1 MTNDGLRITHYELR
15 NTQHSITKT
24 EVLSLK
30 LHQLLS
36 YGLMTAGSALTV
48 GSLARRRQWEQANN
62 RVAVMLDWDDV
73 QAVATRATLP
83 GARDVPALLAQYRAN
98 GATHLSIP
106 ELTLNRLLA
115 AGDLSVIQGRNP
127 DRVYLQARNT
137 ALAGRLVAEFQ
148 ARLPHV
154 DAQPSVECIFHLG
167 GDLPTLA
174 EVGLGFDPAHAELAR
189 QAGLLPVPRPV
200 GYSWIQPEMIERTL
214 AQAAALDAKIIAV
227 QGALVPGHE
236 FNIQYT
242 VEAMRRHR
250 LTFAYFRESR
260 HQKGDWFMAKHL
272 AGDGLV
278 LLAHEFTP
286 ADLLDEDLHTA
297 AYRWG
302 NLALEAGVRLVSLR
316 FFRVLHAADPL
327 ESLDYVHHVH
337 HALAHAGFTPMDAA
351 PPDLTA
357 VQPPRDKL
365 ALAAAGLSTAG
376 AVGLAT
382 DLLPLPDWLKTVKV
396 AGAALALG
404 GLPLLKFSGSN
415 GHQHH
420 HAEHGHS
427 HHHHSHNH
435 DHHHGPAPA
444 TTAYAQKGLAL
455 AATAVFPAATAAI
468 TGPNAAGVL
477 AQSALVTAAGAAA
490 VSATTV
496 DPDYL
501 LGVEEYRGWNLDWLF
516 SLGLVA
522 AASVFNGNTQPATR
536 NTQQVLRWLP
546 IAVVGL
552 AGLSIA
558 GKLPAD
564 LPASLDREHRHSHTH
579 HLSALQ
585 QQLGDAKMALSPR
598 PLRKWSLLTPLGAVG
613 AALLRQIGRPDL
625 APLARWAAVEGQVA
639 TLTGF
644 RQGQRPLA
652 VTARGRA
659 RSWLL
664 GAGLAAALWAAV
676 IKFKRCD

>member
-1 MTNDGLRITHYELR
+1 
-15 NTQHSITKT
+15 
-24 EVLSLK
+24 
-30 LHQLLS
+30 
-36 YGLMTAGSALTV
+36 MTAGSALV
-48 GSLARRRQWEQANN
+48 AGSLARRRAWEQANN

-83 GARDVPALLAQYRAN
+83 EVRDVPALLAQYRAN
-98 GATHLSIP
+98 GATHLSVP

-127 DRVYLQARNT
+127 DRVYLQARDT

-174 EVGLGFDPAHAELAR
+174 EVGLGFDPAHAELAQ
-189 QAGLLPVPRPV
+189 QAGLSPVPRPV

-260 HQKGDWFMAKHL
+260 HQKGDWFVAKHL

-286 ADLLDEDLHTA
+286 AELLDEDLHTA

-302 NLALEAGVRLVSLR
+302 NLALEAGVRLVSVR

-337 HALAHAGFTPMDAA
+337 HALAHAGFAPMDAA
-351 PPDLTA
+351 PPNLTA

-396 AGAALALG
+396 AGVALALG
-404 GLPLLKFSGSN
+404 GLPLLKFSAG
-415 GHQHH
+415 GGHH
-420 HAEHGHS
+420 HHDEHGHS
-427 HHHHSHNH
+427 HHHHSHDH

-444 TTAYAQKGLAL
+444 ATAYAQKGLAL
-455 AATAVFPAATAAI
+455 AATALFPAATAAI
-468 TGPNAAGVL
+468 NGPNAAGVL
-477 AQSALVTAAGAAA
+477 AQSALVTAAGAMT

-516 SLGLVA
+516 PLGLVA
-522 AASVFNGNTQPATR
+522 ANA
-536 NTQQVLRWLP
+536 VLVNSIHPDGDKSKIQNLKSMWL
-546 IAVVGL
+546 AL
-552 AGLSIA
+552 AGMVLA
-558 GKLPAD
+558 DFLGKLPAD

-585 QQLGDAKMALSPR
+585 QQLGDAKMALSPQ

-664 GAGLAAALWAAV
+664 GAGLAAAVWAAV
-676 IKFKRCD
+676 RIWRR